1 MINAEEYG
9 KALFLLSNE
18 EGTEDEIRA
27 DAECV
32 FELIRL
38 HPDYVKLLDTPALT
52 KSERLA
58 SIDESMAKINVHL
71 KSLIK
76 MLAEKHSVYLLPKA
90 LSGFFKAYDEYRGI
104 VEAEVISAVALTEG
118 EISRLSSV
126 LEKKTQKIIRLKN
139 TVDPTI
145 LGGIKL
151 RYMGLQ
157 LDSSLQS
164 TLTAIEQGIKSTI
177 V

>member
-9 KALFLLSNE
+9 KALFLLASE
-18 EGTEDEIRA
+18 EGIEDEVRA

-32 FELIRL
+32 AELIRL

-58 SIDESMAKINVHL
+58 SIDESMARISCHL
-71 KSLIK
+71 KNVIK
-76 MLAEKHSVYLLPKA
+76 MLAEKHSVYLFDRVLA
-90 LSGFFKAYDEYRGI
+90 SFFRAYDTAKGI
-104 VEAEVISAVALTEG
+104 EEAEVISAVALTDG
-118 EISRLSSV
+118 ELCRLKAR
-126 LEKKTQKIIRLKN
+126 LEYKTNKVFRIKN
-139 TVDPTI
+139 TVDPAI

-164 TLTAIEQGIKSTI
+164 TLSEIEQGIKSTI